1 MSALLP
7 HFSHYPPPK
16 ENHLPDLCERR
27 LVLTL
32 FVLYING
39 IIQYVPFSAWLY
51 LLNIMFMRFIIL
63 LYVVGDSLF
72 SLL

>member
-1 MSALLP
+1 MP
-7 HFSHYPPPK
+7 FYPIFVTTTPTPK

-27 LVLTL
+27 LVLTF

-63 LYVVGDSLF
+63 LYVVGDSLS